1 GTELPADMV
10 VFSAGIRPRDELG
23 RTAGLDLGERGG
35 IEIDDRC
42 RTSDPAIYAIGEC
55 AAYNDRVYGLVAPGY
70 HMARVA
76 ASALAGHGGETFTGY
91 DMSTQLKLMGAAV
104 ASFGHAFASTH
115 GA

>member
-1 GTELPADMV
+1 MI

-23 RTAGLDLGERGG
+23 RAAGLDLGERGG

-70 HMARVA
+70 PMARVA
-76 ASALAGHGGETFTGY
+76 ALAPAGHGAEPFPGY
-91 DMSTQLKLMGAAV
+91 AMSTKLKLM
-104 ASFGHAFASTH
+104 ASTSP
-115 GA
+115 A